1 MQQYTP
7 IGRCL
12 RFLRRYNRYIKVSVI
27 AIIALTIALLPTTIF
42 GIPGLTP
49 IQQRMIAIFVWA
61 ALMWIIEAVPAWTT
75 SLLIIVIM
83 LLTVSDSSL
92 NFLKQEKEKT
102 STSLQHVSK
111 IEKGDTL
118 SIITKQEIAAEMIP
132 TDASIKEDGILL
144 VKHIAAKGE
153 NIDSICNR
161 YSISKNDVYK
171 ETVTKKSPYMSYK
184 DIMGYFANP
193 TVMLFMG
200 GFILALVASKSGVDI
215 SMARAMLK
223 PFGSRPKVVLFG
235 FIIVTAIFSMFVS
248 NTATAAMMLTFLA
261 PVLRQ
266 LPANEKGTAA
276 LALAIP
282 IGANIGG
289 LATPIGTPPNG
300 IALQY
305 INDPTGLN
313 LNVGFGEWM
322 TIMTPLVIVI
332 LIISWLLLSIF
343 YPFTSKEINI
353 RIIGGAKKGWR
364 TSVIYGT
371 LAVTI
376 LLWMFESLTGINSYV
391 VALIPIGVFAITRII
406 KSSDL
411 KDIDWACLWM
421 VAGGFALG
429 DGMKKTGLAQTMV
442 DAIPFDSWPVLAVVL
457 GGGVICWLLSQ
468 FISNSAAT
476 ALMVPLMVAVGSG
489 MQEALGDYGGVGT
502 LLVGVAMA
510 ASFAMSLPISTP
522 PNAIAYST
530 GLIKTKQM
538 FITGM
543 TIGIISLIIG
553 YVLIIS
559 VGKTGYFG

>member
-7 IGRCL
+7 IGKCI
-12 RFLRRYNRYIKVSVI
+12 RFLRRYNRYIKVTAIAIMALVI
-27 AIIALTIALLPTTIF
+27 AMLPTEWF
-42 GIPGLTP
+42 GIAALTP

-83 LLTVSDSSL
+83 LLTVSNSGITLLTNGYDA
-92 NFLKQEKEKT
+92 KE
-102 STSLQHVSK
+102 L
-111 IEKGDTL
+111 
-118 SIITKQEIAAEMIP
+118 
-132 TDASIKEDGILL
+132 
-144 VKHIAAKGE
+144 
-153 NIDSICNR
+153 
-161 YSISKNDVYK
+161 
-171 ETVTKKSPYMSYK
+171 MSYK
-184 DIMGYFANP
+184 SIMGCFANP

-200 GFILALVASKSGVDI
+200 GFILALVASKSGIDI

-223 PFGSRPKVVLFG
+223 PFGSKPRVVLLG
-235 FIIVTAIFSMFVS
+235 FILVTAIFSMFVS
-248 NTATAAMMLTFLA
+248 NTATAAMMLTFMA
-261 PVLRQ
+261 PIIRQ
-266 LPANEKGTAA
+266 LPSTEKGTAA

-300 IALQY
+300 IVLQY
-305 INDPTGLN
+305 INDVDGLN
-313 LNVGFGEWM
+313 LGVDFGEW
-322 TIMTPLVIVI
+322 TLVMTPLMLVI
-332 LIISWLLLSIF
+332 LLISWVLLSVMF
-343 YPFTSKEINI
+343 PFTAKKVNLT
-353 RIIGGAKKGWR
+353 IIGGAKKGWR
-364 TSVIYGT
+364 TSVIYAT

-376 LLWMFESLTGINSYV
+376 LLWMFEKVTGINSYV

-429 DGMKKTGLAQTMV
+429 EGMSKTGLAKTLV
-442 DAIPFDSWPVLAVVL
+442 DAIPFDNWPAMLVLL
-457 GGGVICWLLSQ
+457 GGGIICWLLSQ

-476 ALMVPLMVAVGSG
+476 ALMVPIMVAVGTG
-489 MQEALGDYGGVGT
+489 MKDALGDFGGVGT

-543 TIGIISLIIG
+543 LIGVISLVIG
-553 YVLIIS
+553 YVLIIA

>member
-27 AIIALTIALLPTTIF
+27 AIIALTIALLPTTAF

-83 LLTVSDSSL
+83 LLTVSDS
-92 NFLKQEKEKT
+92 
-102 STSLQHVSK
+102 
-111 IEKGDTL
+111 G
-118 SIITKQEIAAEMIP
+118 ITP
-132 TDASIKEDGILL
+132 L
-144 VKHIAAKGE
+144 VKSYDAKTE
-153 NIDSICNR
+153 L
-161 YSISKNDVYK
+161 
-171 ETVTKKSPYMSYK
+171 MSYK
-184 DIMGYFANP
+184 DIMGCFANP

-235 FIIVTAIFSMFVS
+235 FMIVTAVFSMFVS

-300 IALQY
+300 IALQS
-305 INDPTGLN
+305 INDPAGLN
-313 LNVGFGEWM
+313 LGVGFGEWM
-322 TIMTPLVIVI
+322 MIMTPLMIAI
-332 LIISWLLLSIF
+332 LIISWFLLSVF
-343 YPFTSKEINI
+343 FPFTSKKVDI

-364 TSVIYGT
+364 TYVIYGT

-391 VALIPIGVFAITRII
+391 VALIPIGIFAITRII

-442 DAIPFDSWPVLAVVL
+442 DAIPFDTWPVIAVVL
-457 GGGVICWLLSQ
+457 GGGIICWLLSQ

-476 ALMVPLMVAVGSG
+476 ALMVPLMVTVGSG
-489 MQEALGDYGGVGT
+489 MKDALGDYGGVGT

-538 FITGM
+538 FVTGL
-543 TIGIISLIIG
+543 TIGVISLIIG

>member
-7 IGRCL
+7 LEKSL
-12 RFLRRYNRYIKVSVI
+12 RLLRRYNRYIKVSVI
-27 AIIALTIALLPTTIF
+27 AVIALAIAMLPIDWF
-42 GIPGLTP
+42 GIAGLTP
-49 IQQRMIAIFVWA
+49 IQQRVIAIFVWA

-83 LLTVSDSSL
+83 LLTISDS
-92 NFLKQEKEKT
+92 
-102 STSLQHVSK
+102 
-111 IEKGDTL
+111 
-118 SIITKQEIAAEMIP
+118 
-132 TDASIKEDGILL
+132 GISLL
-144 VKHIAAKGE
+144 VSGYDAKE
-153 NIDSICNR
+153 L
-161 YSISKNDVYK
+161 
-171 ETVTKKSPYMSYK
+171 MSYK
-184 DIMGYFANP
+184 SIMYTFANP

-200 GFILALVASKSGVDI
+200 GFILALVASKSGVDV

-223 PFGSRPKVVLFG
+223 PFGSKPRVVLLG
-235 FIIVTAIFSMFVS
+235 FILVTAIFSMFVS
-248 NTATAAMMLTFLA
+248 NTATAAMMLTFMA
-261 PVLRQ
+261 PIIRQ
-266 LPANEKGTAA
+266 LPSSEKGTTA

-282 IGANIGG
+282 IGANVGG

-305 INDPTGLN
+305 INDVDGLN
-313 LNVGFGEWM
+313 LDVSFGEWTM
-322 TIMTPLVIVI
+322 IMTPLMLVII
-332 LIISWLLLSIF
+332 LISWALLSTM
-343 YPFTSKEINI
+343 YPFTTKKVNLH
-353 RIIGGAKKGWR
+353 IIGGAKKGWR
-364 TSVIYGT
+364 TYVIYAT

-376 LLWMFESLTGINSYV
+376 LLWMFEKVTGINSYV

-429 DGMKKTGLAQTMV
+429 EGMSKTGLAKTLV
-442 DAIPFDSWPVLAVVL
+442 AAIPFDSWPALTVLL
-457 GGGVICWLLSQ
+457 GGGIICWLLSQ

-476 ALMVPLMVAVGSG
+476 ALMVPIMVAVGKG
-489 MQEALGDYGGVGT
+489 MESSLGSFGGVGT

-543 TIGIISLIIG
+543 TIGVISLIIG
-553 YVLIIS
+553 YALIITA
-559 VGKTGYFG
+559 GRTGHFG